1 MPANRERPNRGG
13 KPLVSVGID
22 CGFGAP
28 RRGVFCCAYAVPRR
42 FKAMRLNKRSV
53 PNQLKRVSP
62 CAPRFDSM
70 GFGLVS
76 FRRVT
81 VDSSIQVGVS
91 GPTVWVKVEGKG
103 SFLNSGNLKE
113 FAREMLD
120 RGYREFVVDLADC
133 AMMDSTFMG
142 TMASVALRLKEIGQ
156 GHLHIV
162 HCGNRSQQLLSGLGL
177 DQIFDIHSD
186 GTRAPECE
194 ALEQGSKIQT
204 IDSRKREQTETMLE
218 AHEALCEAAP
228 ENILRFKDV
237 LDFLRQDLHHETSSK

>member
-1 MPANRERPNRGG
+1 M
-13 KPLVSVGID
+13 
-22 CGFGAP
+22 
-28 RRGVFCCAYAVPRR
+28 
-42 FKAMRLNKRSV
+42 
-53 PNQLKRVSP
+53 
-62 CAPRFDSM
+62 
-70 GFGLVS
+70 
-76 FRRVT
+76 
-81 VDSSIQVGVS
+81 DSSIQVGVS

-142 TMASVALRLKEIGQ
+142 TMASVALRLREIGR

-162 HCGNRSQQLLSGLGL
+162 HCGNRSQELLSGLGL
-177 DQIFDIHSD
+177 DQIFDIHANGASP
-186 GTRAPECE
+186 PECG
-194 ALEQGSKIQT
+194 ALEGTPEVQSPK
-204 IDSRKREQTETMLE
+204 DRKKEQTETMLE
-218 AHEALCEAAP
+218 AHQALCEAAP